1 MKVIK
6 IKPTRTTPAVLLDPA
21 RGILKMYGRSSPEN
35 SIDFY
40 YPIKSCL
47 KDHVTSQKFDVRIK
61 LEYFNT
67 SSSKCLYDLFK
78 AIKSLGIKGTQVYI
92 HWYYQPDDEDML
104 EVGEDYSDMLDMPFS
119 FVEYYPGL
127 SA

>member
-1 MKVIK
+1 MKAIK
-6 IKPTRTTPAVLLDPA
+6 IKPTRTTPAVLLDPS
-21 RGILKMYGRSSPEN
+21 RGVLKMVGRSTPEN

-40 YPIKSCL
+40 YPINSML
-47 KDHVTSQKFDVRIK
+47 KDNVTSRKFEVRIK

-78 AIKSLGIKGTQVYI
+78 SIKALGIKGIQVYV
-92 HWYYQPDDEDML
+92 HWYYQPEDEDML

-119 FVEYYPGL
+119 FIEYCPSL